1 MERELTKY
9 LEYVMETDSL
19 LSQQATDVIKMIF
32 NHVELSPELKQAWK
46 ARLNVN
52 DLCHTL
58 FQGYVSEDIDDE
70 TQEVKETLNEYA
82 RQMLISIKKL
92 N

>member
-9 LEYVMETDSL
+9 LEYVMETDTL

-32 NHVELSPELKQAWK
+32 NHVELSAELKQAWT

-52 DLCHTL
+52 DLCYTL

-70 TQEVKETLNEYA
+70 TKEVKETLNEYA